1 MPGFSKMR
9 YGSDGGLIYPKKNLR
24 IMVLFALQAQ
34 TNAGFVCQDGFP
46 EAPNAGTIVAE
57 SDYEAAV
64 LAFARSVGRGH
75 FVSGE

>member
-1 MPGFSKMR
+1 
-9 YGSDGGLIYPKKNLR
+9 
-24 IMVLFALQAQ
+24 MVLFALQAQ

-75 FVSGE
+75 SVSSR